1 MHDVNCSAGTEARL
15 EMVMSNAVV
24 KQWNGSAWVDQD
36 PPLADWF
43 VALSHD
49 SPFERLQTSRAG
61 GGASPSVAAV
71 PNLLSLLKDS
81 DREVRLRVV
90 AALGNVGGE
99 VRRVV
104 PAIRAALMEAALN
117 EQDDAVRA
125 EAVRGLL
132 QAGPQPATEV
142 GALVDALHG
151 DVDVVRFHAAIALG
165 DLGPAGRP
173 ALPALIHASLW
184 DDEPAVRV
192 GAAMALWKIDR
203 KGPLVLYVLIKALD
217 NANELICWI
226 AVECLGQIGPAARE
240 AVPALR
246 RALERDFR
254 LSLIKTAV
262 ILALE
267 RIQPQALIRESGLT
281 TEAPS

>member
-1 MHDVNCSAGTEARL
+1 MLKYAESPGL
-15 EMVMSNAVV
+15 
-24 KQWNGSAWVDQD
+24 GQD
-36 PPLADWF
+36 PPLADWL

-49 SPFERLQTSRAG
+49 SPFERPQAG
-61 GGASPSVAAV
+61 AARDGASPPLTAV
-71 PNLLSLLKDS
+71 PGLLSLLKDS
-81 DREVRLRVV
+81 DRDVRLRVV
-90 AALGNVGGE
+90 AALGDLAGE
-99 VRRVV
+99 IHRVL
-104 PAIRAALMEAALN
+104 PALRAALREAARN
-117 EQDDAVRA
+117 ERDDAVRA

-132 QAGPQPATEV
+132 QAGPHPATEF
-142 GALVDALHG
+142 GALVDALQS

-173 ALPALIHASLW
+173 AVPALIHASLW
-184 DDEPAVRV
+184 DEEPSVRV

-203 KGPLVLYVLIKALD
+203 KGPLVLHVLIKALD
-217 NANELICWI
+217 DANELICWI

-246 RALERDFR
+246 QALQRDFR

-262 ILALE
+262 IFALE
-267 RIQPQALIRESGLT
+267 RLQPQALIRESGT